1 MTWHERDTKY
11 DRKKMERNMEDNKKT
26 TKIMV
31 NSSEIKLKREIF
43 SSFVGENNGRMV
55 ILQNLFMKSTE
66 FFNIAYT

>member
-55 ILQNLFMKSTE
+55 ILQNLFMK
-66 FFNIAYT
+66 

>member
-11 DRKKMERNMEDNKKT
+11 DRKKMVRNMEDNKKT

-31 NSSEIKLKREIF
+31 NSGEIKLKREIF

-55 ILQNLFMKSTE
+55 ILQNLFMK
-66 FFNIAYT
+66 

>member
-31 NSSEIKLKREIF
+31 NSGEIKLKREIF